1 MTTKCDRNTPF
12 NEPVTARSRG
22 NWLDDCTPEE
32 WDKAAAAARQQ
43 QYGSTPVPAPT
54 RAPSAPLD
62 FKAAQGIEKP
72 RLDLIPLTAL
82 TYMALGL
89 QEGARKYGSASWRE
103 VESVDLA
110 QYVAATMR
118 HLMAYADGEDVDP
131 ESGNPHIAHAMASLA
146 IMVDLIESG
155 TGADTRPATAG
166 PGPSVISKYTRT
178 T

>member
-1 MTTKCDRNTPF
+1 MSLDKPTP
-12 NEPVTARSRG
+12 AM
-22 NWLDDCTPEE
+22 
-32 WDKAAAAARQQ
+32 WDAAARAAREMYHNKFVGTELQMPSVEYT
-43 QYGSTPVPAPT
+43 YGVGDTDTETFGPLAESTPV
-54 RAPSAPLD
+54 D

-118 HLMAYADGEDVDP
+118 HLMAYADGEDVDA
-131 ESGNPHIAHAMASLA
+131 ESGNPHLAHAMASLA
-146 IMVDLIESG
+146 IMVDLIEQGNG
-155 TGADTRPATAG
+155 TDTRPATAG
-166 PGPSVISKYTRT
+166 PGPAVVAKYTRT
-178 T
+178 TK

>member
-1 MTTKCDRNTPF
+1 MSLDKPTP
-12 NEPVTARSRG
+12 AM
-22 NWLDDCTPEE
+22 
-32 WDKAAAAARQQ
+32 WDAAAKAAREMYNNKFDGTELAMPSVE
-43 QYGSTPVPAPT
+43 YTLEDSLTETFGPIEEPKPV
-54 RAPSAPLD
+54 D

-118 HLMAYADGEDVDP
+118 HLMAYADGEDIDP
-131 ESGNPHIAHAMASLA
+131 ESGNPHLSHAMASLA
-146 IMVDLIESG
+146 IMVDLIEQGNG
-155 TGADTRPATAG
+155 TDTRPATAG
-166 PGPSVISKYTRT
+166 PGPAVVAKYTRT
-178 T
+178 TK